1 MREVVML
8 TRVTIAVV
16 GTLTMLL
23 LAPLE
28 AKASV
33 QGIGQSAH
41 KGQHLTHHQF
51 RPRHHHSH
59 LSPSYGY
66 YNVPPYISDYDMTY
80 STPET
85 AAVAPTPPTV
95 GCQHSEQTV
104 KVPSENGGVREVT
117 ILRC

>member
-1 MREVVML
+1 ML
-8 TRVTIAVV
+8 TRITIAVV
-16 GTLTMLL
+16 GILTMLL

-28 AKASV
+28 AKANV
-33 QGIGQSAH
+33 RGVGQSAH
-41 KGQHLTHHQF
+41 KVQHLAHHQF

-59 LSPSYGY
+59 PALSPWYGY
-66 YNVPPYISDYDMTY
+66 YDVPPYISDYDMTY

-85 AAVAPTPPTV
+85 AVVAPTPPSV

-104 KVPSENGGVREVT
+104 KVPSENGRVREVT

>member
-1 MREVVML
+1 ML
-8 TRVTIAVV
+8 TRITIAVV

-33 QGIGQSAH
+33 RGVGQSAH
-41 KGQHLTHHQF
+41 KGEHLAHHHF

-59 LSPSYGY
+59 PALSPWYGY
-66 YNVPPYISDYDMTY
+66 YDVPSYISDYDMTY

-85 AAVAPTPPTV
+85 AVVAPTPPTV